1 MAYNMSTIEGGR
13 TIVDLFTGI
22 NAASSGWLINGL
34 LIAFFVVYLIIFH
47 KEDMKSVF
55 LADSFITFII
65 GSLFF
70 ALGWINFAVLIVP
83 IIFIFIGIFM
93 YMFME

>member
-1 MAYNMSTIEGGR
+1 MSIIEGGHS
-13 TIVDLFTGI
+13 IVDLFTGI
-22 NAASSGWLINGL
+22 NNSTNQMLGSGL
-34 LIAFFVVYLIIFH
+34 LFIIFIVYLIIFH

-55 LADSFITFII
+55 LADSFITFVI

-70 ALGWINFAVLIVP
+70 AIGWINFSILIIP

-93 YMFME
+93 KLFME